1 MKLRQKPEEKIWL
14 EFQEREKLTDHQV
27 EQFKAYNSMLQEWNE
42 VCNLTAITSLSGIVN
57 QHFSDSLA
65 VRQFVDL
72 SKVTAVADVGAGAGF
87 PALPLKILYPNL
99 SIVLIEVTQKRQ
111 RFLQEV
117 INQLG
122 LTDVAICPL
131 DWRTFL
137 RTTEGEIDLFVTR
150 AALDEVEL
158 SRLFRSTSPYR
169 TAELAYWASNEWECN
184 PKVTEYLSRVE
195 LYKNNRKDRKLA
207 FFKLAE

>member
-1 MKLRQKPEEKIWL
+1 MKQLKQKPDEKVWQN
-14 EFQEREKLTDHQV
+14 FQEREKLTDQQV
-27 EQFKAYNSMLQEWNE
+27 QQFQTYFTLLQEWNE
-42 VCNLTAITSLSGIVN
+42 ICNLTAITTLSGSVN

-65 VRQFVDL
+65 LRQFMDL
-72 SKVTAVADVGAGAGF
+72 SQIKTMADVGAGAGF
-87 PALPLKILYPNL
+87 PALPLKILYPDMYV
-99 SIVLIEVTQKRQ
+99 VLIEVTQKKQ

-122 LTDVAICPL
+122 LTNIEISPL

-158 SRLFRSTSPYR
+158 ARMFRGNCPYR
-169 TAELAYWASNEWECN
+169 TSELVYWASNDWECDS
-184 PKVTEYLSRVE
+184 KVVEYLKV
-195 LYKNNRKDRKLA
+195 LHPYKNNRKDRKLA
-207 FFKLAE
+207 LFKQ